1 MPAEIIPFEL
11 SQVVKAAPGSTST
24 SCSQSGSGEE
34 MADTRVHKAEV
45 KATAKRS
52 AAEAGLTGSEDC
64 KRNTIFSQE
73 ITSQSDEAA
82 TVHIELLSDDE
93 NALYDV

>member
-1 MPAEIIPFEL
+1 
-11 SQVVKAAPGSTST
+11 VKAVPGSTST
-24 SCSQSGSGEE
+24 SCSQNGSGEE
-34 MADTRVHKAEV
+34 TADARVHTAEL

-52 AAEAGLTGSEDC
+52 AAEAGVTGSEDC
-64 KRNTIFSQE
+64 KRSTLFSHE
-73 ITSQSDEAA
+73 ISSQSDEAA